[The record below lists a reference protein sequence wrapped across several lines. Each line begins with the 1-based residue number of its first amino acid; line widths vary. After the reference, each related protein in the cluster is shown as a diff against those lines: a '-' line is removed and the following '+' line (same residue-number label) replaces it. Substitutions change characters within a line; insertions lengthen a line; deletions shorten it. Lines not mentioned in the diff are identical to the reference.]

1 MHDVSLVKSPNRS
14 YRSTRAGLYGPML
27 TPFLPRLERWYLA
40 WRNYREIKG
49 LGLPDP
55 LTSWGGRY
63 TAIRGVHDRRIHLQ
77 MENEIVNAMI
87 PDVVRSI
94 EGTDGEVGCL

>member
-1 MHDVSLVKSPNRS
+1 MRRGVHDRRRGVHVR
-14 YRSTRAGLYGPML
+14 R
-27 TPFLPRLERWYLA
+27 
-40 WRNYREIKG
+40 
-49 LGLPDP
+49 
-55 LTSWGGRY
+55 
-63 TAIRGVHDRRIHLQ
+63 RGVHDRRIHLQ